1 MKKIKSVALSLVT
14 VILLM
19 FLIPLFSPCL
29 ANKVYAEEDVIEVGS
44 YDSLVDAVCSS
55 HNSGKTIKLTSSI
68 VAKHTFYIDYPITLD
83 LDGHSI
89 DFADDMYLGIDL
101 SKSSETLTITGNG
114 YICGNYTSSGG
125 LVYVDTG
132 KLIIESGTIENKCK
146 NSGMAI
152 NAEQKRSVLIH
163 QGIFFGKDTIWI
175 DKFLD
180 DDSNY
185 YDSYTDVDTGLTR
198 NVFSPL
204 KVADSAVYQDNAK
217 DILGDGVFSYDY
229 KTKTLSINGDCDFDF
244 SKYVIQSRVSG
255 LIIDIQG
262 PSNLKGIL
270 DLYNGTVITGNN
282 KLTISVDPSTND
294 ECIMA
299 DDLLIKDVSL
309 DLKGGNAGI
318 CSYDGSLVIENA
330 SIVIDSSFY
339 SIRFPCKDFSLK
351 DCKII
356 EPEKA
361 VVGEKAI
368 FEEDGTNYATK
379 VVIQPDKMWSDIE
392 YTWSD
397 DYSKCTAKRSCIV
410 DETAIE
416 TETVTTTSKVK
427 TPATT
432 SEKGTTTYTATFLN
446 KNFSTQ
452 TKDVQNIPVIVPDPV
467 SDPSFE
473 DFVERLYVVAL
484 NRPSEPEG
492 KAFWCEH
499 VGNGDLNGAQCANEF
514 LLSKEFN
521 DRNLSDEDFLKVL
534 YKTFFDRDA
543 AADPDGFNFWMNSL
557 KTEGRDKVVDGFINS
572 TEWCNICA
580 TYGVKSGATRAKA
593 TIASKNAIAFAERLY
608 TKCLGRDSETDG
620 LNFWS
625 LGLTNLELTGAQAA
639 HEFFFSKEFNDH
651 NFDNK
656 ELLTR
661 MYRTFMGREPDEDG
675 MNFWLNNM
683 KNGMTKEDVFN
694 EFVKSAEFTQICK
707 DYAIDR
713 G

>member
-1 MKKIKSVALSLVT
+1 MKKFKSLVLSLVT
-14 VILLM
+14 VILLSV
-19 FLIPLFSPCL
+19 FIPLFTSGL
-29 ANKVYAEEDVIEVGS
+29 ANNVNAAGDVIEVGS
-44 YDSLVDAVCSS
+44 YDSFVTALESGL
-55 HNSGKTIKLTSSI
+55 NEGKTFKLTSSFI
-68 VAKHTFYIDYPITLD
+68 ADDTISVNFPCTLD
-83 LDGHSI
+83 LNGYSL
-89 DFADDMYLGIDL
+89 DFAYGDYLKIEPDN
-101 SKSSETLTITGNG
+101 SSDIVTITGNG
-114 YICGNYTSSGG
+114 YIGG
-125 LVYVDTG
+125 SFPGGGVVYLDCG
-132 KLIIESGTIENKCK
+132 KLIIESGTIENKYDSTGK
-146 NSGMAI
+146 AI
-152 NAEQKRSVLIH
+152 NTYSSIITIYE
-163 QGIFFGKDTIWI
+163 GKFIGFNTVWI
-175 DKFLD
+175 DNVDKNQ
-180 DDSNY
+180 SNY
-185 YDSYTDVDTGLTR
+185 YTCYKDDKTGKTTT
-198 NVFSPL
+198 VFSRL
-204 KVADSAVYQDNAK
+204 KVADNAVYQDNAK

-229 KTKTLSINGDCDFDF
+229 KTKTLSINGDCDFDPNE
-244 SKYVIQSRVSG
+244 KVIQSKIPE
-255 LIIDIQG
+255 LIIDVQG
-262 PSNLKGIL
+262 PSSITGIF
-270 DLYNGTVITGNN
+270 DLYYSTIITGNN
-282 KLTISVDPSTND
+282 KLKISCGSS
-294 ECIMA
+294 EFGCIAA
-299 DDLLIKDVSL
+299 DDILIKDVSI
-309 DLKGGNAGI
+309 DINCTDNGI
-318 CSYDGSLVIENA
+318 QCYEGSLAIDNA
-330 SIVIDSSFY
+330 SITVDTKSAAIVFGSNT
-339 SIRFPCKDFSLK
+339 ISLK

-356 EPEKA
+356 EPENA
-361 VVGEKAI
+361 VIGYNKI
-368 FEEDGTNYATK
+368 FKENGTDPANK
-379 VVIQPDKMWSDIE
+379 VVIQPNNMWSDIE
-392 YTWSD
+392 YTWSS
-397 DYSKCTAKRSCIV
+397 DYSKCTAKRVCVV
-410 DETAIE
+410 DETVVE

-467 SDPSFE
+467 YDPSFE

-543 AADPDGFNFWMNSL
+543 EADKDGFNFWMNSL

-608 TKCLGRDSETDG
+608 TKCLGRDAETDG